1 MSEEALEGR
10 LFSDWKATRAILT
23 FIATTSVGLREGE
36 AERDAEHARR
46 DDEWDLEA
54 LDPAERKGEG

>member
-1 MSEEALEGR
+1 VSEEAPEGR

-36 AERDAEHARR
+36 AEREAEQAQR

-54 LDPAERKGEG
+54 LDPAEQEGEG